1 MTVTAAMAAFRF
13 FVFAIWAALL
23 PVSALADQPVKSISE
38 LDISRYMGSW
48 YEIAKLPN
56 WFQRRCVQGTQAQYK
71 ILGPKQIEVRNKCV
85 TESGEEIKA
94 IGVARPNGSGQA
106 AQLEVRFAPDWTAW
120 LPLVWGAY
128 WVLDLDAE
136 YQLAAVGDPTRSYLW
151 ILSRTPVVNATQYDG
166 LLHRLKLM
174 GFDITKLEKTRQNKL

>member
-56 WFQRRCVQGTQAQYK
+56 WFQRRCIQGTQA
-71 ILGPKQIEVRNKCV
+71 
-85 TESGEEIKA
+85 
-94 IGVARPNGSGQA
+94 
-106 AQLEVRFAPDWTAW
+106 
-120 LPLVWGAY
+120 
-128 WVLDLDAE
+128 
-136 YQLAAVGDPTRSYLW
+136 
-151 ILSRTPVVNATQYDG
+151 
-166 LLHRLKLM
+166 
-174 GFDITKLEKTRQNKL
+174 